1 MIVKT
6 ILIVE
11 DEPKLLEVV
20 SSYLK
25 KEGFNTLEAL
35 TANDAIHFI
44 KNNSVDFV
52 ILDLMLP
59 DMSGEALCQRIRQTH
74 TLPILMLTAK
84 VSEEDRING
93 LSLGADD
100 YMVKPFSPRELV
112 LRVKTIL
119 RRTGDE
125 GLLAEQITY
134 NKGELKVDARKQEV
148 YVHGDLVNLTPNE
161 YKLLLTFGRHPNRVF
176 SREELVEKI
185 LGFDYE
191 GDTRTIDQHVKNL
204 RSKLETNP
212 KNPRYIVT
220 VFGVGY
226 KFTGSNHV

>member
-1 MIVKT
+1 MKT

-25 KEGFNTLEAL
+25 KEGFHTLESL
-35 TANDAIHFI
+35 TANDAINLI

-84 VSEEDRING
+84 VSEDDRING

-134 NKGELKVDARKQEV
+134 NKGELKVDARKQEM
-148 YVHGDLVNLTPNE
+148 YIHGDLVNLTPNE
-161 YKLLLTFGRHPNRVF
+161 YKLLLTFCRHPNRVF

-204 RSKLETNP
+204 RSKLETDP

-226 KFTGSNHV
+226 KFTGGRHV

>member
-1 MIVKT
+1 M
-6 ILIVE
+6 E

-25 KEGFNTLEAL
+25 KEGHNTLEAL
-35 TANDAIHFI
+35 TAKEAINYLI
-44 KNNSVDFV
+44 NYSIDFV

-93 LSLGADD
+93 LAIGADD

-112 LRVKTIL
+112 QRVKTIL
-119 RRTGDE
+119 RRSGDE
-125 GLLAEQITY
+125 GLLAEHITY
-134 NKGELKVDARKQEV
+134 NEGELKVDARKQEV
-148 YVHGDLVNLTPNE
+148 YKHGNLVNLTPIE
-161 YKLLLTFGRHPNRVF
+161 LKLLLTFGRHPNRVF
-176 SREELVEKI
+176 SRDELVEKI

-204 RSKLETNP
+204 RSKIETNP
-212 KNPRYIVT
+212 KNPRYIIT

-226 KFTGSNHV
+226 KFTGGSHV

>member
-20 SSYLK
+20 SSFLK

-35 TANDAIHFI
+35 TANDAIYFI

-119 RRTGDE
+119 RRTGEE

-204 RSKLETNP
+204 RSKLETDP

-226 KFTGSNHV
+226 KFTGGSHG

>member
-1 MIVKT
+1 MKT

-35 TANDAIHFI
+35 TAKEALKHI
-44 KNNSVDFV
+44 NNNTVDFL

-59 DMSGEALCQRIRQTH
+59 DMSGEALCQRIRQTL

-84 VSEEDRING
+84 VSEEERING
-93 LSLGADD
+93 LTLGADD

-119 RRTGDE
+119 RRSVVE

-134 NKGELKVDARKQEV
+134 NGGELKVDAHKQQV
-148 YVHGDLVNLTPNE
+148 YVQGNSVNLTPNE
-161 YKLLLTFGRHPNRVF
+161 YKLLITFARHPNRVF

-185 LGFDYE
+185 LGFDFD

-204 RSKLETNP
+204 RSKLETDS

-226 KFTGSNHV
+226 KFTGGSHA

>member
-1 MIVKT
+1 MKT

-11 DEPKLLEVV
+11 DEPKLLDVV

-134 NKGELKVDARKQEV
+134 NKGELKVDAHKQEV
-148 YVHGDLVNLTPNE
+148 YIHGDLVNLTPNE

-204 RSKLETNP
+204 RSKLETDP

-226 KFTGSNHV
+226 KFTGGSHV

>member
-1 MIVKT
+1 MKT

-35 TANDAIHFI
+35 TANEAIHFVT
-44 KNNSVDFV
+44 NNSVDFV

-204 RSKLETNP
+204 RSKLETDP

-226 KFTGSNHV
+226 KFTGGSHV

>member
-1 MIVKT
+1 MVKT

-35 TANDAIHFI
+35 TANDAIYFI

-204 RSKLETNP
+204 RSKLETDP

-226 KFTGSNHV
+226 KFTGGSHV

>member
-1 MIVKT
+1 MKT

-25 KEGFNTLEAL
+25 KEGHNTLEAL
-35 TANDAIHFI
+35 TAKEAINYLI
-44 KNNSVDFV
+44 NYSIDFV

-93 LSLGADD
+93 LAIGADD

-112 LRVKTIL
+112 QRVKTIL
-119 RRTGDE
+119 RRSGDE
-125 GLLAEQITY
+125 GLLAEHITY
-134 NKGELKVDARKQEV
+134 NEGELKVDARKQEV
-148 YVHGDLVNLTPNE
+148 YKHGNLVNLTPIE
-161 YKLLLTFGRHPNRVF
+161 LKLLLTFGRHPNRVF
-176 SREELVEKI
+176 SRDELVEKI

-204 RSKLETNP
+204 RSKIETNP
-212 KNPRYIVT
+212 KNPRYIIT

-226 KFTGSNHV
+226 KFTGGSHV

>member
-1 MIVKT
+1 M
-6 ILIVE
+6 E

-35 TANDAIHFI
+35 TANEAIHFVT
-44 KNNSVDFV
+44 NNSVDFV

-119 RRTGDE
+119 RRSGEE

-134 NKGELKVDARKQEV
+134 NRGELKVDTRKQEV
-148 YVHGDLVNLTPNE
+148 YKHGNLVNLTPNE

-191 GDTRTIDQHVKNL
+191 GDSRTIDQHVKNL
-204 RSKLETNP
+204 RYKVEEDSK
-212 KNPRYIVT
+212 KPRYIVT

-226 KFTGSNHV
+226 KFTGGRHV

>member
-1 MIVKT
+1 MKT

-25 KEGFNTLEAL
+25 KEGFHTLEAL
-35 TANDAIHFI
+35 TANDAILLI
-44 KNNSVDFV
+44 KNHSVDFV

-74 TLPILMLTAK
+74 TLPVLMLTAK

-93 LSLGADD
+93 LAIGADD

-134 NKGELKVDARKQEV
+134 NEGELKIDAREQEV
-148 YVHGDLVNLTPNE
+148 YIHGDLVSLTPNE
-161 YKLLLTFGRHPNRVF
+161 FKLLLTFGRHPNRVF

-204 RSKLETNP
+204 RSKMETNP
-212 KNPRYIVT
+212 KSPRYIIT

-226 KFTGSNHV
+226 KFSGGNHV

>member
-1 MIVKT
+1 VKT

-11 DEPKLLEVV
+11 DEPKLLDVV

-134 NKGELKVDARKQEV
+134 NKGELKVDAHKQEV
-148 YVHGDLVNLTPNE
+148 YIHGDLVNLTPNE

-204 RSKLETNP
+204 RSKLETDP

-226 KFTGSNHV
+226 KFTGGSHV

>member
-1 MIVKT
+1 MKT

-25 KEGFNTLEAL
+25 KEGHNTLEAL
-35 TANDAIHFI
+35 TAKEAINYLI
-44 KNNSVDFV
+44 NYSIDFV

-93 LSLGADD
+93 LAIGADD

-112 LRVKTIL
+112 QRVKTIL
-119 RRTGDE
+119 RRSGDE
-125 GLLAEQITY
+125 GLLAEHITY
-134 NKGELKVDARKQEV
+134 NEGELKVDARKQEV
-148 YVHGDLVNLTPNE
+148 YIHGNLVNLTPIE
-161 YKLLLTFGRHPNRVF
+161 LKLLLTFGRHPNRVF
-176 SREELVEKI
+176 SRDELVEKI

-204 RSKLETNP
+204 RSKLETDP

-226 KFTGSNHV
+226 KFTGGSHV

>member
-1 MIVKT
+1 MKT

-35 TANDAIHFI
+35 TANEAIHFI
-44 KNNSVDFV
+44 TNNSVDFV

-119 RRTGDE
+119 RRSGEE

-134 NKGELKVDARKQEV
+134 NRGELKVDTRKQEV
-148 YVHGDLVNLTPNE
+148 YKHGNLVNLTPNE

-191 GDTRTIDQHVKNL
+191 GDSRTIDQHVKNL
-204 RSKLETNP
+204 RYKVEEDSK
-212 KNPRYIVT
+212 KPRYIVT

-226 KFTGSNHV
+226 KFTGGRHV

>member
-1 MIVKT
+1 MKT

>member
-1 MIVKT
+1 MKT

-25 KEGFNTLEAL
+25 KEGHNTLEAL
-35 TANDAIHFI
+35 TAKEAINYLI
-44 KNNSVDFV
+44 NYSIDFV

-74 TLPILMLTAK
+74 SLPILMLTAK

-93 LSLGADD
+93 LAIGADD

-112 LRVKTIL
+112 QRVKTIL
-119 RRTGDE
+119 RRSGDE
-125 GLLAEQITY
+125 GLLAEHITY
-134 NKGELKVDARKQEV
+134 NEGELKVDTRKQEV
-148 YVHGDLVNLTPNE
+148 YIHGNLVNLTPIE
-161 YKLLLTFGRHPNRVF
+161 LKLLLTFGRHPNRVF
-176 SREELVEKI
+176 SRDELVEKI

-204 RSKLETNP
+204 RSKIETDP
-212 KNPRYIVT
+212 KNPRYIIT

-226 KFTGSNHV
+226 KFTGGRHV

>member
-1 MIVKT
+1 MKT

-35 TANDAIHFI
+35 TANEAIHFVT
-44 KNNSVDFV
+44 NNSVDFV

-119 RRTGDE
+119 RRSGEE

-134 NKGELKVDARKQEV
+134 NRGELKVDTRKQEV
-148 YVHGDLVNLTPNE
+148 YKHGNLVNLTPNE

-191 GDTRTIDQHVKNL
+191 GDSRTIDQHVKNL
-204 RSKLETNP
+204 RYKIEEDSK
-212 KNPRYIVT
+212 KPRYIVT

-226 KFTGSNHV
+226 KFTGGRHV

>member
-1 MIVKT
+1 M
-6 ILIVE
+6 E
-11 DEPKLLEVV
+11 DEPKLLDVV

-134 NKGELKVDARKQEV
+134 NKGELKVDAHKQEV
-148 YVHGDLVNLTPNE
+148 YIHGDLVNLTPNE

-204 RSKLETNP
+204 RSKLETDP

-226 KFTGSNHV
+226 KFTGGSHV

>member
-1 MIVKT
+1 MKT

-25 KEGFNTLEAL
+25 KEGHNTLEAL
-35 TANDAIHFI
+35 TAKEAINYLI
-44 KNNSVDFV
+44 NYSIDFV

-93 LSLGADD
+93 LAIGADD
-100 YMVKPFSPRELV
+100 YMVKPFSPRELIQ
-112 LRVKTIL
+112 RVKTIL
-119 RRTGDE
+119 RRSGDE
-125 GLLAEQITY
+125 GLLAEHITY
-134 NKGELKVDARKQEV
+134 NEGELKVDARKQEV
-148 YVHGDLVNLTPNE
+148 YKHGNLVNLTPIE
-161 YKLLLTFGRHPNRVF
+161 LKLLLTFGRHPNRVF
-176 SREELVEKI
+176 SRDELVEKI

-204 RSKLETNP
+204 RSKIETNP
-212 KNPRYIVT
+212 KNPRYIIT

-226 KFTGSNHV
+226 KFTGGSHV

>member
-1 MIVKT
+1 MKT

-35 TANDAIHFI
+35 TANEAIHFI

-125 GLLAEQITY
+125 GLLAEHITY
-134 NKGELKVDARKQEV
+134 NKGELKFDARKQEV
-148 YVHGDLVNLTPNE
+148 YIHGDLVNLTPNE
-161 YKLLLTFGRHPNRVF
+161 YKLLLTFARHPNRVF

-204 RSKLETNP
+204 RSKLETDP

-226 KFTGSNHV
+226 KFTGGSHV

>member
-1 MIVKT
+1 M
-6 ILIVE
+6 IVE

-25 KEGFNTLEAL
+25 KEGHNTLEAL
-35 TANDAIHFI
+35 TAKEAINYLI
-44 KNNSVDFV
+44 NYSIDFV

-93 LSLGADD
+93 LAIGADD

-112 LRVKTIL
+112 QRVKTIL
-119 RRTGDE
+119 RRSGDE
-125 GLLAEQITY
+125 GLLAEHITY
-134 NKGELKVDARKQEV
+134 NEGELKVDARKQEV
-148 YVHGDLVNLTPNE
+148 YKHGNLVNLTPIE
-161 YKLLLTFGRHPNRVF
+161 LKLLLTFGRHPNRVF
-176 SREELVEKI
+176 SRDELVEKI

-204 RSKLETNP
+204 RSKIETNP
-212 KNPRYIVT
+212 KNPRYIIT

-226 KFTGSNHV
+226 KFTGGSHV

>member
-1 MIVKT
+1 MKT

-35 TANDAIHFI
+35 TANDAIYFI

-204 RSKLETNP
+204 RSKLETDP

-226 KFTGSNHV
+226 KFTGGSHV

>member
-1 MIVKT
+1 VKT

-25 KEGFNTLEAL
+25 KEGYHTLEAL
-35 TANDAIHFI
+35 TANEAINYLINH
-44 KNNSVDFV
+44 SVDFV

-59 DMSGEALCQRIRQTH
+59 DMSGEVLCQRIRQTH

-84 VSEEDRING
+84 VSEEERING

-148 YVHGDLVNLTPNE
+148 YIHGDLVNLTPNE

-204 RSKLETNP
+204 RSKLETDP
-212 KNPRYIVT
+212 KNPHYIVT

-226 KFTGSNHV
+226 KFTGGRHV

>member
-35 TANDAIHFI
+35 TANDAIYFI

-204 RSKLETNP
+204 RSKLETDP

-226 KFTGSNHV
+226 KFTGGSHV